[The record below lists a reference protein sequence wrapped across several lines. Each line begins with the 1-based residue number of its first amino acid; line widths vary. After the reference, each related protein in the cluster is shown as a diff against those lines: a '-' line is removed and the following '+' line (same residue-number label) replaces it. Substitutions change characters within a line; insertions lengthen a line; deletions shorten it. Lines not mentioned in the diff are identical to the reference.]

1 MLQPRA
7 PFVFPDDTDL
17 HDPSVL
23 TKHLLDASAYARST
37 VEGIGLARLLEAA
50 AQALQQQSAEAK
62 VQRGL
67 AIASQ
72 TLASELAL
80 KYEHL
85 QQQQQHAAGAAGGAG
100 GFFSPQAHQAQA
112 AAAAVPMFMSG
123 MTPLSRAAGGAT
135 PGAAPPGGLQ
145 QPQQGGSPAIGGA
158 LAMDVAPAAAPGA
171 ANGGGAAA
179 FTSGS
184 PGGGLDGSMNYP
196 GAARVSKTWV
206 SGEQAGPWDN
216 GGVGG
221 RPGGAT
227 INGSEN
233 LAAASG
239 AADGGG
245 GGGGGTPS
253 ADDADTEYQVDGM
266 VFNLKQRFK
275 QSGVTLPLEK
285 ANGVVYRLGTRKL
298 QLSIRNSRLT
308 VRVGNSYLDFLEYLS
323 KAAL

>member
-112 AAAAVPMFMSG
+112 AACGRARLQ
-123 MTPLSRAAGGAT
+123 TPLTASEAV
-135 PGAAPPGGLQ
+135 LL
-145 QPQQGGSPAIGGA
+145 S
-158 LAMDVAPAAAPGA
+158 
-171 ANGGGAAA
+171 
-179 FTSGS
+179 TS
-184 PGGGLDGSMNYP
+184 
-196 GAARVSKTWV
+196 
-206 SGEQAGPWDN
+206 
-216 GGVGG
+216 
-221 RPGGAT
+221 
-227 INGSEN
+227 
-233 LAAASG
+233 
-239 AADGGG
+239 
-245 GGGGGTPS
+245 
-253 ADDADTEYQVDGM
+253 
-266 VFNLKQRFK
+266 
-275 QSGVTLPLEK
+275 
-285 ANGVVYRLGTRKL
+285 
-298 QLSIRNSRLT
+298 
-308 VRVGNSYLDFLEYLS
+308 
-323 KAAL
+323 